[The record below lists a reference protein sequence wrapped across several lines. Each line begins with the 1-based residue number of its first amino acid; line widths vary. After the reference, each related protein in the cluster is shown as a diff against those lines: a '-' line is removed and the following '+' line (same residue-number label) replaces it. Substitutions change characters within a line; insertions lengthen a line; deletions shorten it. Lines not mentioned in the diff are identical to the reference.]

1 MTDAVSS
8 VRQVVSRNQ
17 GRLAILVL
25 LFVCCY
31 FIVIFGEQA
40 WRANHLAAE
49 IAQQR
54 ASIADIRREN
64 AQLATRAEQMNSPAY
79 NDYVEQIARRD
90 LWLAR
95 PGETVVIVPRQ
106 SSASAPRRSRPLR
119 RKFRSRT
126 GSSGSTQCSI
136 AKLPDSQPRCDMY
149 GHRYRGIDW
158 SSGVSGARCG
168 GSATIGHRCSAGVG
182 QVNTAPAVHQI

>member
-1 MTDAVSS
+1 VSAVVTSAK
-8 VRQVVSRNQ
+8 QVVSRNQ

-64 AQLATRAEQMNSPAY
+64 ASLATRAEQMNSPAY

-90 LWLAR
+90 LGMAR

-106 SSASAPRRSRPLR
+106 SSASSPAPQATPAATVPKQNWQLW
-119 RKFRSRT
+119 
-126 GSSGSTQCSI
+126 
-136 AKLPDSQPRCDMY
+136 
-149 GHRYRGIDW
+149 ID
-158 SSGVSGARCG
+158 AIFDR
-168 GSATIGHRCSAGVG
+168 
-182 QVNTAPAVHQI
+182 NTP